1 MGDISEAEGVSLV
14 EAEVGVFGL
23 HHGQA
28 GVHAI
33 RRWELPLSF
42 VEAMASHHC
51 PPGEVGA
58 LATAVRVAD
67 ELAHAIDHP
76 GGDNDD
82 NFTGAV
88 PRRAA
93 IALSDIGID
102 EQYHL
107 QVLVDVEKRYEWV
120 QGLMAA

>member
-1 MGDISEAEGVSLV
+1 MSLV

-42 VEAMASHHC
+42 VEAMASHHS
-51 PPGEVGA
+51 PVGEAGA

-76 GGDNDD
+76 DEDGHDNSRV
-82 NFTGAV
+82 GV
-88 PRRAA
+88 PRRATN
-93 IALSDIGID
+93 ALNDLGID
-102 EQYHL
+102 EQLHE
-107 QVLVDVEKRYEWV
+107 QVLADVESATTGSK
-120 QGLMAA
+120 A